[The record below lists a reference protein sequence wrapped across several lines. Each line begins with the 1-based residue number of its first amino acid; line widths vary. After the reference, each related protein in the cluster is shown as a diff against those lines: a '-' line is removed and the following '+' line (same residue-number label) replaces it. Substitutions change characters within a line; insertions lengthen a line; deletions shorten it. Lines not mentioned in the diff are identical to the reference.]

1 MVDPHTSSFTSAKV
15 VLFGLVGLGW
25 AGWLDMV
32 IDFYLHRSYD
42 LPFYPILFSLL
53 FVTFS

>member
-1 MVDPHTSSFTSAKV
+1 MVDPHTSSFTPAKV

-32 IDFYLHRSYD
+32 IDFCLG
-42 LPFYPILFSLL
+42 LEL
-53 FVTFS
+53 